1 MSELKS
7 KRAPA
12 VDSNPRAWSQVY
24 DDINDIIKAVNNK
37 SGVESRD
44 GASGKDGDIR
54 LFKDVDRTKYFI
66 EGKFGDG
73 WAKRELIFSDTN
85 DAGQDESINFSAT
98 ESYVKPDGSVS
109 FTGQVIGVS
118 PAGGNT
124 NHLATKGYVDGNA
137 TAFELT
143 GNVTGGTGGATAVVT
158 TIANNTISQAK
169 MLDDSVGTAEILN
182 SNVTYAKLQNVS
194 ATDRVLG
201 RNSSGAGVVEEIT
214 PTQLAAIVAEASSAG
229 DDADMFLAGTGVFRE
244 PSFSTGMHG
253 LTDTIFQSLS
263 DGDLLAYYSPNESTT
278 QWKNYTRASI
288 VRPQISSSD
297 PISYNNS
304 TGVISHATGAGKNHI
319 PSGGGSG
326 EFLKYSSSGVAV
338 WATPSYTTNTHRD
351 IHTSPNSSATTIS
364 ISSSWA
370 HAHDAAASAHHTR
383 YSDIE
388 AVSAVNDTTSISTT
402 CDSPDVNHHVQADWN
417 QGSGSHAAYINNK
430 PTIHYTSAVTQT
442 ELRNTLGNGN
452 LGLVPDTGNSGEF
465 LSYNGTFDEI
475 SVSLTVLGLSDTAFN
490 SLSDGDVLYKD
501 GSYWKNLSSTGT
513 GSNARSASPT
523 FSGTLGAAGI
533 STSGRIFA
541 NKLTVNHASQ
551 APQNVAFWLSH
562 VYMSTGYD
570 ITWANGNATIGESS
584 YNLKFSTYDGS
595 SAVVE
600 RMRIESDGD
609 VHCDQD
615 VIAYSTTIG
624 SDRKLKTN
632 IVDTKYG
639 LNDIVKLRGVDFDW
653 NRKDRDHHDVGFI
666 AQEVKE
672 VIPEL
677 VKEVKG
683 LNDNDSFLTVDYA
696 KVVPILVESIKTLKK
711 EIEDIK
717 NERV

>member
-1 MSELKS
+1 MSDIKK
-7 KRAPA
+7 KRAPS
-12 VDSNPRAWSQVY
+12 VSTDQRAWSTVY
-24 DDINDIIKAVNNK
+24 DDINDIINSVNNK
-37 SGVESRD
+37 SAVESRD
-44 GASGKDGDIR
+44 GTSGLDGDIR
-54 LFKDVDRTKYFI
+54 LFKDVDKTKYFI

-73 WAKRELIFSDTN
+73 WAKRELLFSDNSN
-85 DAGQDESINFSAT
+85 DTQDESINFSAT
-98 ESYVKPDGSVS
+98 ESYVKPDGTVP
-109 FTGQVIGVS
+109 FTSRVIGVS

-124 NHLATKGYVDGNA
+124 NHLATKGYVDSNA

-143 GNVTGGTGGATAVVT
+143 GNVTGGTGGATAVAT

-229 DDADMFLAGTGVFRE
+229 GDASMFLAGTGVFRE

-263 DGDLLAYYSPNESTT
+263 DGDLLAYYSPNESTS
-278 QWKNYTRASI
+278 QWRNYTRASI

-370 HAHDAAASAHHTR
+370 HAHDAAASAHHAR
-383 YSDIE
+383 YSDVE

-442 ELRNTLGNGN
+442 ELRNTLGTGD

-465 LSYNGTFDEI
+465 LSYNGTWDEI
-475 SVSLTVLGLSDTAFN
+475 SVAVSVAGLSDTALV
-490 SLSDGDVLYKD
+490 SLGTRHFLYWD
-501 GSYWKNLSSTGT
+501 GSNYWKNTLLVAGDIPNLNASKITAGTLPVSRGGTGATTGYNNSNWDTAYSDRYKWDGGSSGLTASTGRTSLGLNT
-513 GSNARSASPT
+513 GNDVQFDSFGVGTAA
-523 FSGTLGAAGI
+523 SGTTGEIRATNEVTAYYSDDRLKNRYGNIEKALDKVCSLNGFHYQPNEIAGQ
-533 STSGRIFA
+533 
-541 NKLTVNHASQ
+541 L
-551 APQNVAFWLSH
+551 
-562 VYMSTGYD
+562 GYD
-570 ITWANGNATIGESS
+570 TGQ
-584 YNLKFSTYDGS
+584 KK
-595 SAVVE
+595 V
-600 RMRIESDGD
+600 
-609 VHCDQD
+609 
-615 VIAYSTTIG
+615 
-624 SDRKLKTN
+624 
-632 IVDTKYG
+632 
-639 LNDIVKLRGVDFDW
+639 GVS
-653 NRKDRDHHDVGFI
+653 
-666 AQEVKE
+666 AQEVLKVLPEAVTEAPIDPQYHAVQYDKLVPLLIEAIKE
-672 VIPEL
+672 LNE
-677 VKEVKG
+677 KG
-683 LNDNDSFLTVDYA
+683 CTCGS
-696 KVVPILVESIKTLKK
+696 K
-711 EIEDIK
+711 
-717 NERV
+717 